1 MPPRPQP
8 KASAKPVR
16 VAPRRT
22 KARSGKAKGLA
33 RPSWWDWKTPDES
46 WKMRWATRL
55 VLGLL
60 LMLACWTGEIRYRN
74 GEWRAGLR
82 GLRGE
87 IVVGLQWRW
96 GEWPRRWP
104 HS

>member
-1 MPPRPQP
+1 MAARPAAQGKAAKKPPR
-8 KASAKPVR
+8 A
-16 VAPRRT
+16 APRKLKKKT
-22 KARSGKAKGLA
+22 GKA
-33 RPSWWDWKTPDES
+33 PPPPTWWDWKTPDES
-46 WKMRWATRL
+46 WKMRWAARL

-60 LMLACWTGEIRYRN
+60 LLLACWTGEIRYRQ

-104 HS
+104 

>member
-1 MPPRPQP
+1 MAASPAPKKKAGKP
-8 KASAKPVR
+8 KAR
-16 VAPRRT
+16 VAPRKFKS
-22 KARSGKAKGLA
+22 KAAKALPQ
-33 RPSWWDWKTPDES
+33 PSWRDWKTPDES
-46 WKMRWATRL
+46 WKMRWAARL

-60 LMLACWTGEIRYRN
+60 LLLACWTGEIRYRD
-74 GEWRAGLR
+74 GGWRAGLR

-104 HS
+104 